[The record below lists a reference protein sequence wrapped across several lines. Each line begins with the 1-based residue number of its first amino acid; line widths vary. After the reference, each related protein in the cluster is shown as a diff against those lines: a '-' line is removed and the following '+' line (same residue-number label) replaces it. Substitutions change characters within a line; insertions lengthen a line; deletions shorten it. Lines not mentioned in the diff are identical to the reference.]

1 MKLPSKKPK
10 RSRYGT
16 QAAST
21 ASATGL
27 KDRLTALKPKQG
39 SKKESKSAK
48 AKPAKT
54 EASAA
59 NPNTPK
65 KFERITNETVAA
77 HREEILAGG
86 RKFKHPVQVSR
97 RRVIINTIIVAL
109 VAALLL
115 AAVAWQQL
123 YIAQSSNNLLYRM
136 TQIFPVPVA
145 SIDGELVRYSDY
157 LVQYRGS
164 KFYLGKYD
172 EIRIDSDD
180 GREQLKHIKRESLN
194 RALVDT
200 YAAKL
205 ARQHN
210 ITVSEQDIDTVIEQ
224 QRNTANGKISQ
235 ETYDASSRMMYNWSP
250 SDYRQAVRRS
260 IVRARV
266 AFAVDKTA
274 DELQRK
280 AAGLVASSNGEF
292 AKIATQLG
300 GSGRSKPQ
308 VGDSGLINLASS
320 YNGLAVSEIA
330 KLEPGKP
337 SGAIKSTTDS
347 GYYFVKVNEKNDS
360 KIRFTYLYIP
370 LTELTKQVAQLK
382 SDGKVQEYID
392 VPQK

>member
-86 RKFKHPVQVSR
+86 RKFKYPIQTSR

-205 ARQHN
+205 
-210 ITVSEQDIDTVIEQ
+210 QDIDTVIEQ

-337 SGAIKSTTDS
+337 SGVIKSTTDS
-347 GYYFVKVNEKNDS
+347 GYYFVKVSEKNDS

>member
-10 RSRYGT
+10 RSRYGAQST
-16 QAAST
+16 ST
-21 ASATGL
+21 APAAGL
-27 KDRLTALKPKQG
+27 KDRLAALKPKQG
-39 SKKESKSAK
+39 GKKAGKS
-48 AKPAKT
+48 AKT
-54 EASAA
+54 EAGTA

-86 RKFKHPVQVSR
+86 RKFKNPVQVSR

-164 KFYLGKYD
+164 KYYLGKYD

-205 ARQHN
+205 ARQYN
-210 ITVSEQDIDTVIEQ
+210 ITVSDQDIDTVIEQ

-250 SDYRQAVRRS
+250 SDYRQ
-260 IVRARV
+260 
-266 AFAVDKTA
+266 AVDKTA

-330 KLEPGKP
+330 KLELGKP

>member
-16 QAAST
+16 QATSVAP
-21 ASATGL
+21 ATGL
-27 KDRLTALKPKQG
+27 KDRLTALKPQRRG
-39 SKKESKSAK
+39 KKAGKSAT
-48 AKPAKT
+48 T
-54 EASAA
+54 EEGAA

-164 KFYLGKYD
+164 KYYLGKYD

-210 ITVSEQDIDTVIEQ
+210 ITVSDQDIDTVIEQ
-224 QRNTANGKISQ
+224 
-235 ETYDASSRMMYNWSP
+235 
-250 SDYRQAVRRS
+250 
-260 IVRARV
+260 
-266 AFAVDKTA
+266 
-274 DELQRK
+274 
-280 AAGLVASSNGEF
+280 
-292 AKIATQLG
+292 
-300 GSGRSKPQ
+300 
-308 VGDSGLINLASS
+308 
-320 YNGLAVSEIA
+320 
-330 KLEPGKP
+330 
-337 SGAIKSTTDS
+337 
-347 GYYFVKVNEKNDS
+347 
-360 KIRFTYLYIP
+360 
-370 LTELTKQVAQLK
+370 
-382 SDGKVQEYID
+382 
-392 VPQK
+392 

>member
-16 QAAST
+16 QATSA
-21 ASATGL
+21 APATGL
-27 KDRLTALKPKQG
+27 KDRLAALKPQRKG
-39 SKKESKSAK
+39 KKAGKS
-48 AKPAKT
+48 AKT
-54 EASAA
+54 EAGTA

-164 KFYLGKYD
+164 KYYLGKYD

-210 ITVSEQDIDTVIEQ
+210 ITVSDQDVDTVIEQ

-360 KIRFTYLYIP
+360 KIRFT
-370 LTELTKQVAQLK
+370 
-382 SDGKVQEYID
+382 
-392 VPQK
+392 